1 MQPLVDCEIDV
12 CSSNKKIDFTY
23 QNRGGRQ
30 YIVHLATPL
39 RGIARGQICALYA
52 VGGLIC
58 LGGGHIAQRGPVR
71 QVIYPNPGK
80 ISSNGNY
87 IANDRTVMD
96 SDINNYTIWT
106 NHSF

>member
-12 CSSNKKIDFTY
+12 CSSNKKIDFTH

-30 YIVHLATPL
+30 YIVHLTTPPG
-39 RGIARGQICALYA
+39 GIARGQNCALYA
-52 VGGLIC
+52 GGGFIC
-58 LGGGHIAQRGPVR
+58 LGGGPIAQRGPVR

-87 IANDRTVMD
+87 IANDLTIMD
-96 SDINNYTIWT
+96 SDIDNYNI
-106 NHSF
+106 